1 MTPSRHS
8 ASVDDPHADQP
19 ILDQGVSIDRARLAV
34 ILVHGRGGSPQDML
48 GLATE
53 LNLPD
58 VAYLAPAAAGGTW
71 YPRSFLAPIDQNEP
85 GLSSAL
91 GVLERLVSAL
101 AQQGV
106 AHERLALLGFSQGAC
121 LALEFAARHARRYA
135 GVVGLSG
142 GLVGPPGT
150 PRSYSGTFE
159 STPVFLGCSDI
170 DAHIPLQRV
179 HESAD
184 VFRRLHAAVDERI
197 YPRMGHSINREEIE
211 AVKAL
216 LGNDQG

>member
-1 MTPSRHS
+1 MN
-8 ASVDDPHADQP
+8 DPHADQP
-19 ILDQGVSIDRARLAV
+19 ILRQGVTIDRARLAV
-34 ILVHGRGGSPQDML
+34 ILVHGRGSSPEDML
-48 GLATE
+48 GLAAE
-53 LNLPD
+53 LNLSD
-58 VAYLAPAAAGGTW
+58 VAFLAPAAAGGTW
-71 YPRSFLAPIDQNEP
+71 YPQSFLAPIDQNEP

-91 GVLERLVSAL
+91 GVLERLVSTL

-142 GLVGPPGT
+142 GLIGPPGT
-150 PRSYSGTFE
+150 PRSYDGTFE

-170 DAHIPLQRV
+170 DSHIPLQRV
-179 HESAD
+179 RESAD

-197 YPRMGHSINREEIE
+197 YPGMGHTVSRDEIA
-211 AVKAL
+211 AVNAL
-216 LGNDQG
+216 LGGLIE